1 MKKVRQQVR
10 YEFYTFQSSTVN
22 FYTTLVLEN
31 PAEVKFF
38 NVSTFAGGIATINN
52 QFTLNSINA
61 VAPTNP
67 NTLFLTNNVNEYDTT
82 NYQLLLQ
89 PGTIINV
96 IAKYYIS

>member
-1 MKKVRQQVR
+1 MIKKKQKVR

-38 NVSTFAGGIATINN
+38 NVSTFAGGKATINN
-52 QFTLNSINA
+52 QFTLDSINA

-67 NTLFLTNNVNEYDTT
+67 STLFLTNNVNEIDTT
-82 NYQLLLQ
+82 NYQILLQ
-89 PGTIINV
+89 VGTNLNV
-96 IAKYYIS
+96 IAKYYID